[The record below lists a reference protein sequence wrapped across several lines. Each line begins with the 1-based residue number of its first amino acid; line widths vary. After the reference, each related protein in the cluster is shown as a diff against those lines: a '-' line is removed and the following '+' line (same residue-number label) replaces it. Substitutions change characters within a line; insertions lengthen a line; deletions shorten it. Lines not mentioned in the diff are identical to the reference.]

1 MSKRYRN
8 WCVLCAI
15 WAVVTV
21 SWLVI
26 ALWQGDFS
34 MATYNLIVAY
44 WVYVAWKKEQDIEEL
59 RDLIHGLTAL
69 GGFSFDPYKYADEE
83 ES

>member
-44 WVYVAWKKEQDIEEL
+44 WVYVAWKKEQEINDIRNMLIEL
-59 RDLIHGLTAL
+59 MPPDY
-69 GGFSFDPYKYADEE
+69 SFDVYQYADEE